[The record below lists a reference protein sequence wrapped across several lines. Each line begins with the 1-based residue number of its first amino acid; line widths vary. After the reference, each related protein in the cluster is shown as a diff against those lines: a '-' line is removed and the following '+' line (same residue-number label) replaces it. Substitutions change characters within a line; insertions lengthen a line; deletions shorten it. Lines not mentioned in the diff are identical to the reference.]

1 MEKNNTMRG
10 LFFASF
16 GAMSWGIS
24 GVCSQYL
31 FMNYELD
38 SAWLTAIRML
48 LSGIVLLIISTIK
61 NKEGKNNILKIWTQ
75 PKDLSWLLAFAIL
88 GLLMCQYTFVSAIK
102 YSDSA
107 TATVLQSL
115 NVVIMIVF
123 MSIVTKTKMK
133 ISQVIAVFLAVF
145 GTYLI
150 STGGNPRNMTISPAG
165 LIFGLLSATGVITY
179 TLFSRPIISK
189 WGNILVTGW
198 GMLIGGLVI
207 SIITKA
213 WIIPEDLDFTAWLM
227 IAVIIIVGTA
237 GGFSA
242 FLEGV
247 KHIGPVKATLIGCL
261 EPASATLLA
270 SIFLGMRFTLVEL
283 AGFFCILLTVYL
295 SVKDKSKEY

>member
-1 MEKNNTMRG
+1 MRG
-10 LFFASF
+10 LFFASL

-31 FMNYELD
+31 FMNYDVD
-38 SAWLTAIRML
+38 SSWLTAIRMF
-48 LSGIVLLIISTIK
+48 LSGILLLILSAFKDKDKLI
-61 NKEGKNNILKIWTQ
+61 KIWTI
-75 PKDLSWLLAFAIL
+75 PKDVGWLFAFAIL
-88 GLLMCQYTFVSAIK
+88 GLLMCQYTYVSAIK

-123 MSIVTKTKMK
+123 MSIVTRTKMK
-133 ISQVIAVFLAVF
+133 FSQILAVFLAVL

-150 STGGNPRNMTISPAG
+150 STGGNPRNMTISTAG
-165 LIFGLLSATGVITY
+165 LSFGLLSAVGVITY
-179 TLFSRPIISK
+179 TLFSRPIIVK

-207 SIITKA
+207 SIISKA
-213 WIIPEDLDFTAWLM
+213 WIIPKDLDFVAWLM
-227 IAVIIIVGTA
+227 IAIIIVVGTA
-237 GGFSA
+237 GGFSI

-270 SIFLGMRFTLVEL
+270 AIFLGMRFSLVEL
-283 AGFFCILLTVYL
+283 TGFSCILLTVFL
-295 SVKDKSKEY
+295 SVKDKEAEN

>member
-1 MEKNNTMRG
+1 M
-10 LFFASF
+10 
-16 GAMSWGIS
+16 
-24 GVCSQYL
+24 
-31 FMNYELD
+31 
-38 SAWLTAIRML
+38 
-48 LSGIVLLIISTIK
+48 
-61 NKEGKNNILKIWTQ
+61 
-75 PKDLSWLLAFAIL
+75 AFAFSIL

-107 TATVLQSL
+107 AATVLQSL

-123 MSIVTKTKMK
+123 MSIVTKTKMMF
-133 ISQVIAVFLAVF
+133 SQVLAVILAVF

-150 STGGNPRNMTISPAG
+150 STGGNPRNMTISTAG
-165 LIFGLLSATGVITY
+165 LIFGLLSAMGVITY
-179 TLFSRPIISK
+179 TLFSRPIIAK

-213 WIIPEDLDFTAWLM
+213 WIIPKNLDFIAWLM
-227 IAVIIIVGTA
+227 IAIIIVIGTA
-237 GGFSA
+237 GGFSI

-270 SIFLGMRFTLVEL
+270 SIFLGMRFSLVEL
-283 AGFFCILLTVYL
+283 TGFFCILLTVFL
-295 SVKDKSKEY
+295 SVKDKEAKN

>member
-1 MEKNNTMRG
+1 MKNKNLRG
-10 LFFASF
+10 LFFASM
-16 GAMSWGIS
+16 GALSWGIS

-31 FMNYELD
+31 FMNYVID
-38 SAWLTAIRML
+38 SSWLTAVRMV
-48 LSGIVLLIISTIK
+48 LSGIVLLILADFKDKDKVI
-61 NKEGKNNILKIWTQ
+61 KIWTV
-75 PKDLSWLLAFAIL
+75 PKDVCWLFAFAIL

-123 MSIVTKTKMK
+123 MSIVTRTRMK
-133 ISQVIAVFLAVF
+133 LSQVIAVFLAVF

-150 STGGNPRNMTISPAG
+150 STGGNPGNMTISTVG
-165 LIFGLLSATGVITY
+165 LVFGLLSAVGVITY
-179 TLFSRPIISK
+179 TLFSRPIILK

-213 WIIPEDLDFTAWLM
+213 WIIPRDLDFIAWLM
-227 IAVIIIVGTA
+227 IAIIILVGTA
-237 GGFSA
+237 GGFSI

-270 SIFLGMRFTLVEL
+270 AIFLGMRFSLVEL
-283 AGFFCILLTVYL
+283 GGFFCILLTVFL
-295 SVKDKSKEY
+295 SVKDEDAEN

>member
-1 MEKNNTMRG
+1 MRG
-10 LFFASF
+10 LFFASL

-31 FMNYELD
+31 FMNYDVD
-38 SAWLTAIRML
+38 SSWLTAIRMV
-48 LSGIVLLIISTIK
+48 LSGILLLILSAFKDKDKLI
-61 NKEGKNNILKIWTQ
+61 KIWII
-75 PKDLSWLLAFAIL
+75 PKDVGWLFAFSIL

-123 MSIVTKTKMK
+123 MSIVTRTKMK
-133 ISQVIAVFLAVF
+133 FSQVLAVFLAVL

-150 STGGNPRNMTISPAG
+150 STGGNPQNMTISTAG
-165 LIFGLLSATGVITY
+165 LIFGLLSAVGVITY
-179 TLFSRPIISK
+179 TLFSRPIIVK

-213 WIIPEDLDFTAWLM
+213 WIIPKDLDFIAWLM
-227 IAVIIIVGTA
+227 IAIIIVVGTA
-237 GGFSA
+237 GGFSI

-270 SIFLGMRFTLVEL
+270 AIFLGMRFSLVEL
-283 AGFFCILLTVYL
+283 TGFFCILLTVFL
-295 SVKDKSKEY
+295 SVKDKEAEN

>member
-1 MEKNNTMRG
+1 M
-10 LFFASF
+10 
-16 GAMSWGIS
+16 GALSWGIS

-31 FMNYELD
+31 FMNYVID
-38 SAWLTAIRML
+38 SSWLTAVRMV
-48 LSGIVLLIISTIK
+48 LSGIVLLILAAFKDKDKVI
-61 NKEGKNNILKIWTQ
+61 KIWTV
-75 PKDLSWLLAFAIL
+75 PKDVCWLFAFAIL

-123 MSIVTKTKMK
+123 MAIVTRTRMK
-133 ISQVIAVFLAVF
+133 LSQVIAVFLAVF

-150 STGGNPRNMTISPAG
+150 STGGNPGNMTISTVG
-165 LIFGLLSATGVITY
+165 LVFGLLSAVGVITY
-179 TLFSRPIISK
+179 TLFSRPIILK

-207 SIITKA
+207 SIVTKA
-213 WIIPEDLDFTAWLM
+213 WIIPRDLDFIAWLM
-227 IAVIIIVGTA
+227 IAIIILVGTA
-237 GGFSA
+237 GGFSI

-270 SIFLGMRFTLVEL
+270 AIFLGMRFSLVEL
-283 AGFFCILLTVYL
+283 GGFFCILLTVFL
-295 SVKDKSKEY
+295 SVKDEDAEN

>member
-1 MEKNNTMRG
+1 MKNKSKMRG
-10 LFFASF
+10 LFFASL

-31 FMNYELD
+31 FMNYDVD
-38 SAWLTAIRML
+38 SSWLTAIRMV
-48 LSGIVLLIISTIK
+48 LSGILLLILSAYKDKDKVI
-61 NKEGKNNILKIWTQ
+61 KIWTI
-75 PKDLSWLLAFAIL
+75 PKDVGWLFAFAIL
-88 GLLMCQYTFVSAIK
+88 GLLMCQYTYVSAIK

-123 MSIVTKTKMK
+123 MSIVTRTKMK
-133 ISQVIAVFLAVF
+133 FSQILAVFLAVF

-150 STGGNPRNMTISPAG
+150 STGGNPRNITISTAG
-165 LIFGLLSATGVITY
+165 LIFGLLSAVGVITY
-179 TLFSRPIISK
+179 TLFSRPIIVK

-207 SIITKA
+207 SIISKA
-213 WIIPEDLDFTAWLM
+213 WIIPKDLDFIAWLM
-227 IAVIIIVGTA
+227 IAIIIVVGTA
-237 GGFSA
+237 GGFSI

-270 SIFLGMRFTLVEL
+270 AIFLGMRFSLVEL
-283 AGFFCILLTVYL
+283 TGFFCILLTVFL
-295 SVKDKSKEY
+295 SVKDKEAEN

>member
-1 MEKNNTMRG
+1 MKNKNLRG
-10 LFFASF
+10 LFFASM
-16 GAMSWGIS
+16 GALSWGIS

-31 FMNYELD
+31 FMNYVID
-38 SAWLTAIRML
+38 SSWLTAVRMV
-48 LSGIVLLIISTIK
+48 LSGIVLLILAAFKDKDKVI
-61 NKEGKNNILKIWTQ
+61 KIWTV
-75 PKDLSWLLAFAIL
+75 PKDVCWLFAFAIL

-123 MSIVTKTKMK
+123 MAIVTRTRMK
-133 ISQVIAVFLAVF
+133 LSQVIAVFLAVF

-150 STGGNPRNMTISPAG
+150 STGGNPGNMTISTVG
-165 LIFGLLSATGVITY
+165 LVFGLLSAVGVITY
-179 TLFSRPIISK
+179 TLFSRPIILK

-207 SIITKA
+207 SIVTKA
-213 WIIPEDLDFTAWLM
+213 WIIPRDLDFIAWLM
-227 IAVIIIVGTA
+227 IAIIILVGTA
-237 GGFSA
+237 GGFSI

-270 SIFLGMRFTLVEL
+270 AIFLGMRFSLVEL
-283 AGFFCILLTVYL
+283 GGFFCILLTVFL
-295 SVKDKSKEY
+295 SVKDEDAEN

>member
-1 MEKNNTMRG
+1 MKNKNLRG
-10 LFFASF
+10 LFFASM
-16 GAMSWGIS
+16 GALSWGIS

-31 FMNYELD
+31 FMNYIID
-38 SAWLTAIRML
+38 SSWLTAVRMV
-48 LSGIVLLIISTIK
+48 LSGIVLLILAAFKDKDKVI
-61 NKEGKNNILKIWTQ
+61 KIWTV
-75 PKDLSWLLAFAIL
+75 PKDVCWLFAFAIL

-123 MSIVTKTKMK
+123 MSIVTRTRMK
-133 ISQVIAVFLAVF
+133 LSQVIAVFLAVF

-150 STGGNPRNMTISPAG
+150 STGGNPGNMTISTVG
-165 LIFGLLSATGVITY
+165 LVFGLLSALGVITY
-179 TLFSRPIISK
+179 TLFSRPIILK

-207 SIITKA
+207 SIVTKA
-213 WIIPEDLDFTAWLM
+213 WIIPRDLDFIAWLM
-227 IAVIIIVGTA
+227 IAIIILVGTA
-237 GGFSA
+237 GGFSI

-261 EPASATLLA
+261 EPASATLFA
-270 SIFLGMRFTLVEL
+270 AIFLGMRFSLVEL
-283 AGFFCILLTVYL
+283 GGFFCILFTVFL
-295 SVKDKSKEY
+295 SVKDEDV

>member
-1 MEKNNTMRG
+1 MRG
-10 LFFASF
+10 LFFASL

-31 FMNYELD
+31 FMNYDVD
-38 SAWLTAIRML
+38 SSWLTAIRMV
-48 LSGIVLLIISTIK
+48 LSGILLLILSAFKDKDKVI
-61 NKEGKNNILKIWTQ
+61 KIWTI
-75 PKDLSWLLAFAIL
+75 PKDVGWLFAFAIL
-88 GLLMCQYTFVSAIK
+88 GLLMCQYTYVSAIK

-123 MSIVTKTKMK
+123 MSIVTRTKMK
-133 ISQVIAVFLAVF
+133 FSQILAVFLAVF

-150 STGGNPRNMTISPAG
+150 STGGNPRNMTISTEG
-165 LIFGLLSATGVITY
+165 LIFGLLSAVGVITY
-179 TLFSRPIISK
+179 TLFSRPIIVK

-213 WIIPEDLDFTAWLM
+213 WIIPKDLDFIAWLM
-227 IAVIIIVGTA
+227 IAIIIVVGTA
-237 GGFSA
+237 GGFSI

-247 KHIGPVKATLIGCL
+247 KYIGPVKATLIGCL

-270 SIFLGMRFTLVEL
+270 AIFLGMRFSLVEL
-283 AGFFCILLTVYL
+283 TGFFCILLTVFL
-295 SVKDKSKEY
+295 SVKDKEAEN

>member
-1 MEKNNTMRG
+1 MKNKSKMRG
-10 LFFASF
+10 LFFASL

-31 FMNYELD
+31 FMNYNVD
-38 SAWLTAIRML
+38 SSWLTAIRMV
-48 LSGIVLLIISTIK
+48 LSGILLLILSAFKDKDKII
-61 NKEGKNNILKIWTQ
+61 KIWTI
-75 PKDLSWLLAFAIL
+75 PKDVGWLFAFAIL
-88 GLLMCQYTFVSAIK
+88 GLLMCQYTYVSAIK

-123 MSIVTKTKMK
+123 MSIVTRTKMK
-133 ISQVIAVFLAVF
+133 FSQILAVFLAVL

-150 STGGNPRNMTISPAG
+150 STGGNPRNMTISTAG
-165 LIFGLLSATGVITY
+165 LIFGLLSAVGVITY
-179 TLFSRPIISK
+179 TLFSRPIIVK

-213 WIIPEDLDFTAWLM
+213 WIIPKDLDFIAWLM
-227 IAVIIIVGTA
+227 IAIIIVVGTA
-237 GGFSA
+237 GGFSI

-270 SIFLGMRFTLVEL
+270 AIFLGMRFSLVEL
-283 AGFFCILLTVYL
+283 TGFFCILLTVFL
-295 SVKDKSKEY
+295 SVKDKEAEN

>member
-1 MEKNNTMRG
+1 MKNKNMRG
-10 LFFASF
+10 LFFASM
-16 GAMSWGIS
+16 GALSWGIS

-31 FMNYELD
+31 FMNYDID
-38 SAWLTAIRML
+38 SSWLTAVRMV
-48 LSGIVLLIISTIK
+48 LSGIVLLILAAFKDKDKVI
-61 NKEGKNNILKIWTQ
+61 KIWTV
-75 PKDLSWLLAFAIL
+75 PKDVCWLFAFAIL

-123 MSIVTKTKMK
+123 MSIVTRTRMK
-133 ISQVIAVFLAVF
+133 LSQVIAVFLAVF

-150 STGGNPRNMTISPAG
+150 STGGNPGNMTISTAG
-165 LIFGLLSATGVITY
+165 LVFGLLSALGVITY
-179 TLFSRPIISK
+179 TLFSRPIILK

-207 SIITKA
+207 SIVTKA
-213 WIIPEDLDFTAWLM
+213 WIIPRDLDFIAWLM
-227 IAVIIIVGTA
+227 IAIIILVGTA
-237 GGFSA
+237 GGFSI

-270 SIFLGMRFTLVEL
+270 AIFLRMRFSLVEL
-283 AGFFCILLTVYL
+283 GGFFCILLTVFL
-295 SVKDKSKEY
+295 SVKGDDAEN

>member
-1 MEKNNTMRG
+1 MRG
-10 LFFASF
+10 SFFASL

-31 FMNYELD
+31 FMNYDVD
-38 SAWLTAIRML
+38 SSWLTAIRMV
-48 LSGIVLLIISTIK
+48 LSGILLLILSAFKDKDKII
-61 NKEGKNNILKIWTQ
+61 KIWTI
-75 PKDLSWLLAFAIL
+75 PKDVGWLFAFAIL
-88 GLLMCQYTFVSAIK
+88 GLLMCQYTYVSAIK
-102 YSDSA
+102 YSVSA

-123 MSIVTKTKMK
+123 MSIVTRTKMK
-133 ISQVIAVFLAVF
+133 FSQILAVFLAVL

-150 STGGNPRNMTISPAG
+150 STGGNPRNMTISTAG
-165 LIFGLLSATGVITY
+165 LIFGLLSAVGVITY
-179 TLFSRPIISK
+179 TLFSRPIIVK

-213 WIIPEDLDFTAWLM
+213 WIIPKDLDFIAWLM
-227 IAVIIIVGTA
+227 ISIIIVVGTA
-237 GGFSA
+237 GGFSI

-270 SIFLGMRFTLVEL
+270 AIFLGMRFSLVEL
-283 AGFFCILLTVYL
+283 TGFFCILLTVFL
-295 SVKDKSKEY
+295 SVKDKEAEN

>member
-1 MEKNNTMRG
+1 MKNKNLRG
-10 LFFASF
+10 LFFASM
-16 GAMSWGIS
+16 GALSWGIS

-31 FMNYELD
+31 FMNYVID
-38 SAWLTAIRML
+38 SSWLTAVRMV
-48 LSGIVLLIISTIK
+48 LSGIVLLILAAFKDKDKVI
-61 NKEGKNNILKIWTQ
+61 KIWAV
-75 PKDLSWLLAFAIL
+75 PKDVCWLFSFAIL

-123 MSIVTKTKMK
+123 MSIVTRTRMK
-133 ISQVIAVFLAVF
+133 LSQIIAVFLAVF

-150 STGGNPRNMTISPAG
+150 STGGNPSNMTISTAG
-165 LIFGLLSATGVITY
+165 LVFGLLSALGVITY
-179 TLFSRPIISK
+179 TLFSRPIILK

-207 SIITKA
+207 SIVTKA
-213 WIIPEDLDFTAWLM
+213 WIIPRDLDFIAWLM
-227 IAVIIIVGTA
+227 IAIIILVGTA
-237 GGFSA
+237 GGFSI

-261 EPASATLLA
+261 EPASATLFA
-270 SIFLGMRFTLVEL
+270 AIFLGMRFSLVEL
-283 AGFFCILLTVYL
+283 GGFFCILLTVFL
-295 SVKDKSKEY
+295 SVKDEDAVN

>member
-1 MEKNNTMRG
+1 MRG
-10 LFFASF
+10 SFFASL

-31 FMNYELD
+31 FMNYDVD
-38 SAWLTAIRML
+38 SSWLTAIRMV
-48 LSGIVLLIISTIK
+48 LSGILLLILSAFKDKDKII
-61 NKEGKNNILKIWTQ
+61 KIWTI
-75 PKDLSWLLAFAIL
+75 PKDVGWLFAFAIL
-88 GLLMCQYTFVSAIK
+88 GLLMCQYTYVSAIK

-123 MSIVTKTKMK
+123 MSIVTRTKMK
-133 ISQVIAVFLAVF
+133 FSQILAVFLAVL

-150 STGGNPRNMTISPAG
+150 STGGNPRNMTISTAG
-165 LIFGLLSATGVITY
+165 LIFGLLSAVGVITY
-179 TLFSRPIISK
+179 TLFSRPIIVK

-213 WIIPEDLDFTAWLM
+213 WIIPKDLDFIAWLM
-227 IAVIIIVGTA
+227 ISIIIVVGTA
-237 GGFSA
+237 GGFSI

-247 KHIGPVKATLIGCL
+247 KHIGPVKATLIGCI

-270 SIFLGMRFTLVEL
+270 AIFLGMRFSLVEL
-283 AGFFCILLTVYL
+283 TGFFCILLTVFL
-295 SVKDKSKEY
+295 SVKDKEAEN

>member
-1 MEKNNTMRG
+1 MKTNNNLRG

-31 FMNYELD
+31 FMNYEID
-38 SAWLTAIRML
+38 SSWLTAIRMVF
-48 LSGIVLLIISTIK
+48 SGIVLLILAGL
-61 NKEGKNNILKIWTQ
+61 KEKDKVIKIWTV
-75 PKDLSWLLAFAIL
+75 PKDVSWLLAFAIL
-88 GLLMCQYTFVSAIK
+88 GLLLCQYTFVSAIK

-133 ISQVIAVFLAVF
+133 LSQIFAVFLAVF
-145 GTYLI
+145 GTFLI
-150 STGGNPRNMTISPAG
+150 STGGHFGNMKISTAG
-165 LIFGLLSATGVITY
+165 LIFGLLSAVGVITY
-179 TLFSRPIISK
+179 TLFSRPIIAK

-207 SIITKA
+207 SLMTKA
-213 WIIPEDLDFTAWLM
+213 WILPKGLDFIAWLM
-227 IAVIIIVGTA
+227 IAIIIIIGTA
-237 GGFSA
+237 MGFSI

-270 SIFLGMRFTLVEL
+270 SIFLGMRFSLIEL
-283 AGFFCILLTVYL
+283 AGFFCIILTVFL
-295 SVKDKSKEY
+295 SVKDKPVEN

>member
-1 MEKNNTMRG
+1 M
-10 LFFASF
+10 
-16 GAMSWGIS
+16 GALSWGIS

-31 FMNYELD
+31 FMNYIID
-38 SAWLTAIRML
+38 SSWLTAVRMV
-48 LSGIVLLIISTIK
+48 LSGIVLLILAAFKDKDKVI
-61 NKEGKNNILKIWTQ
+61 KIWTV
-75 PKDLSWLLAFAIL
+75 PKDVCWLFAFAIL

-123 MSIVTKTKMK
+123 MSIVTRTRMK
-133 ISQVIAVFLAVF
+133 LSQVIAVFLAVF

-150 STGGNPRNMTISPAG
+150 STGGNPGNMTISTVG
-165 LIFGLLSATGVITY
+165 LVFGLLSALGVITY
-179 TLFSRPIISK
+179 TLFSRPIILK

-207 SIITKA
+207 SIVTKA
-213 WIIPEDLDFTAWLM
+213 WIIPRDLDFIAWLM
-227 IAVIIIVGTA
+227 IAIIILVGTA
-237 GGFSA
+237 GGFSI

-261 EPASATLLA
+261 EPASATLFA
-270 SIFLGMRFTLVEL
+270 AIFLGMRFSLVEL
-283 AGFFCILLTVYL
+283 GGFFCILLTAFL
-295 SVKDKSKEY
+295 SVKDEDAEN

>member
-1 MEKNNTMRG
+1 MRG
-10 LFFASF
+10 LFFASL

-31 FMNYELD
+31 FMNYDVD
-38 SAWLTAIRML
+38 SSWLTAIRMV
-48 LSGIVLLIISTIK
+48 LSGILLLILSAFKDKDKVI
-61 NKEGKNNILKIWTQ
+61 KIWTI
-75 PKDLSWLLAFAIL
+75 PKDVGWLFAFAIL
-88 GLLMCQYTFVSAIK
+88 GLLMCQYTYVSAIK

-123 MSIVTKTKMK
+123 MSIVTRTKMK
-133 ISQVIAVFLAVF
+133 FSQVLAVFLAVL

-150 STGGNPRNMTISPAG
+150 STGGNPRNMTISTAG
-165 LIFGLLSATGVITY
+165 LIFGLLSAVGVITY
-179 TLFSRPIISK
+179 TLFSRPIIVK

-213 WIIPEDLDFTAWLM
+213 WIIPKDLDFIAWLM
-227 IAVIIIVGTA
+227 IAIIIVVGTA
-237 GGFSA
+237 GGFSI

-270 SIFLGMRFTLVEL
+270 AIFLGMRFSLVEL
-283 AGFFCILLTVYL
+283 TGFFCILLTVFL
-295 SVKDKSKEY
+295 SVKDKEAEN

>member
-1 MEKNNTMRG
+1 MKNTSKMRG
-10 LFFASF
+10 LFFASL

-31 FMNYELD
+31 FMNYDVD
-38 SAWLTAIRML
+38 SSWLTAIRMV
-48 LSGIVLLIISTIK
+48 LSGILLLILSAFKDKDKVI
-61 NKEGKNNILKIWTQ
+61 KIWTI
-75 PKDLSWLLAFAIL
+75 PSDVCWLFAFAIL

-123 MSIVTKTKMK
+123 MSIVTRTKMK
-133 ISQVIAVFLAVF
+133 FSQILAVFLAVL

-150 STGGNPRNMTISPAG
+150 STGGNPRNMTISTAG
-165 LIFGLLSATGVITY
+165 LIFGLLSAVGVITY
-179 TLFSRPIISK
+179 TLFSRPIIVK

-213 WIIPEDLDFTAWLM
+213 WIIPKDLDFIAWLM
-227 IAVIIIVGTA
+227 IAIIIVVGTA
-237 GGFSA
+237 GGFSI

-270 SIFLGMRFTLVEL
+270 AIFLGMRFSLVEL
-283 AGFFCILLTVYL
+283 TGFFCILLTVFL
-295 SVKDKSKEY
+295 SVKDKEAEN

>member
-1 MEKNNTMRG
+1 MRG
-10 LFFASF
+10 LFFASL

-31 FMNYELD
+31 FMNYDVD
-38 SAWLTAIRML
+38 SSWLTAIRMV
-48 LSGIVLLIISTIK
+48 LSGILLLILSAYKDKDKVI
-61 NKEGKNNILKIWTQ
+61 KIWTI
-75 PKDLSWLLAFAIL
+75 PKDVGWLFAFAIF
-88 GLLMCQYTFVSAIK
+88 GLLMCQYTYVSAIK

-123 MSIVTKTKMK
+123 MSIVTRTKMK
-133 ISQVIAVFLAVF
+133 FSQVLAVFLAVL

-150 STGGNPRNMTISPAG
+150 STGGNPRNMTISTAG
-165 LIFGLLSATGVITY
+165 LIFGLLSAVGVITY
-179 TLFSRPIISK
+179 TLFSRPIIVK

-213 WIIPEDLDFTAWLM
+213 WIIPKDLDFIAWLM
-227 IAVIIIVGTA
+227 IAIIIVVGTA
-237 GGFSA
+237 GGFSI

-270 SIFLGMRFTLVEL
+270 AIFLGMRFSLVEL
-283 AGFFCILLTVYL
+283 TGFFCILLTVFL
-295 SVKDKSKEY
+295 SVKDKEAEN

>member
-1 MEKNNTMRG
+1 MIG
-10 LFFASF
+10 LFFTSI
-16 GAMSWGIS
+16 GALSWGIS

-31 FMNYELD
+31 FMNYDID
-38 SAWLTAIRML
+38 SSWLTAIRMT
-48 LSGIVLLIISTIK
+48 LSGIVLLILAAFKDKDKVI
-61 NKEGKNNILKIWTQ
+61 KIWTV
-75 PKDLSWLLAFAIL
+75 PKDICWLFAFAIL

-123 MSIVTKTKMK
+123 MSIVTRTRMK
-133 ISQVIAVFLAVF
+133 LSQVIAVFLAVF

-150 STGGNPRNMTISPAG
+150 STGGNPGNMTISTAG
-165 LIFGLLSATGVITY
+165 LVFGLLSALGVITY
-179 TLFSRPIISK
+179 TLFSRPIILK

-207 SIITKA
+207 SIVTKA
-213 WIIPEDLDFTAWLM
+213 WIIPRDLDFIAWLM
-227 IAVIIIVGTA
+227 IAIIILVGTA
-237 GGFSA
+237 GGFSI

-270 SIFLGMRFTLVEL
+270 AIFLGMRFSLVEL
-283 AGFFCILLTVYL
+283 GGFICILLTVFL
-295 SVKDKSKEY
+295 SVKDEDVEN